1 MMPTPCRG
9 WTKDHKWT
17 KAQDKSWSNYGKQ
30 CSTAKKKS
38 GTGKFQ
44 LKNKAGIT
52 QRSQPGVDAVWRRPK
67 SVSHEKTTGNDTV
80 CNRTPSL

>member
-1 MMPTPCRG
+1 MMTTPCRG

-30 CSTAKKKS
+30 CSTAQKKS
-38 GTGKFQ
+38 GTRKFQ

-52 QRSQPGVDAVWRRPK
+52 QRSQPGVDAVWRHPK
-67 SVSHEKTTGNDTV
+67 SHEKTTGNDTV